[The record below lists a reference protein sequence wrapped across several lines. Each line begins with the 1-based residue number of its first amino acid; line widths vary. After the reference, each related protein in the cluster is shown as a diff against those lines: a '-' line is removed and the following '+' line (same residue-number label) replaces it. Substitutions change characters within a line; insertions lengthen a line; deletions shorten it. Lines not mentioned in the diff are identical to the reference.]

1 MTIQDFDG
9 LGHKGI
15 MSLLGAKHSRILW
28 DIEASELEELI
39 GRYSHGQLR
48 GVLLLVQA
56 GIIKPKNPYG
66 ASVMAK
72 LYALL
77 EDANSAAQKVD

>member
-1 MTIQDFDG
+1 MTIGDFDG

-15 MSLLGAKHSRILW
+15 MSLLGATHSEILW
-28 DIEASELEELI
+28 DIEVSELEGLVD
-39 GRYSHGQLR
+39 RYSAGQLR

-66 ASVMAK
+66 VSVMAK

-77 EDANSAAQKVD
+77 EDANSAA